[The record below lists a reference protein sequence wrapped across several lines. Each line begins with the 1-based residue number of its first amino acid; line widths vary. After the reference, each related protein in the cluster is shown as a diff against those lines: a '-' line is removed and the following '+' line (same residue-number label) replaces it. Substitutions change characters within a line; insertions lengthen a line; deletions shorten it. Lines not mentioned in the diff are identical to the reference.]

1 MINRSD
7 LEAFGYFDMF
17 QNSPDYEEDPVRF
30 YSQFVEDKI
39 LTKGR
44 DRLIENTLGLAG
56 EAGEVSEK
64 IKKLFRD
71 KNRFSDEDLLKE
83 LGDVL
88 FYTVALAN
96 IFGGNLRKVMEMNMA
111 KLDDREQRG
120 VLKGSG
126 DNRGITTCQQTINP
140 SFILHG
146 MHGGLKM
153 KDDES
158 HGMKQ

>member
-17 QNSPDYEEDPVRF
+17 QNSPDYEKDPVRF

-71 KNRFSDEDLLKE
+71 KNKFSDEDILKE

-96 IFGGNLRKVMEMNMA
+96 IFGGNLRKVMEINMA

-126 DNRGITTCQQTINP
+126 DNR
-140 SFILHG
+140 
-146 MHGGLKM
+146 
-153 KDDES
+153 
-158 HGMKQ
+158 

>member
-44 DRLIENTLGLAG
+44 DRLVENTLGLSG

-64 IKKLFRD
+64 VKKLFP
-71 KNRFSDEDLLKE
+71 LLGQKSR
-83 LGDVL
+83 GDGCKSN
-88 FYTVALAN
+88 N
-96 IFGGNLRKVMEMNMA
+96 IH
-111 KLDDREQRG
+111 Q
-120 VLKGSG
+120 
-126 DNRGITTCQQTINP
+126 TTHQPLLQ
-140 SFILHG
+140 
-146 MHGGLKM
+146 
-153 KDDES
+153 
-158 HGMKQ
+158 

>member
-1 MINRSD
+1 MINETD
-7 LEAFGYFDMF
+7 LEAFGYFEMF

-39 LTKGR
+39 FTKGR
-44 DRLIENTLGLAG
+44 DRLIENTLGLVG
-56 EAGEVSEK
+56 ESGEVSEK

-71 KNRFSDEDLLKE
+71 KNKFSDDEVLKE

-96 IFGGNLRKVMEMNMA
+96 IFNGNLKKIMEMNMA
-111 KLDDREQRG
+111 KLDDRQQRG

-126 DNRGITTCQQTINP
+126 DNR
-140 SFILHG
+140 
-146 MHGGLKM
+146 
-153 KDDES
+153 
-158 HGMKQ
+158 

>member
-1 MINRSD
+1 MINHSD

-17 QNSPDYEEDPVRF
+17 QNSPDYEKDPTRF
-30 YSQFVEDKI
+30 YSQFVEDKM

-44 DRLIENTLGLAG
+44 ERLLENTLGLVG
-56 EAGEVSEK
+56 EAGEVAEK
-64 IKKLFRD
+64 VKKLFRD
-71 KNRFSDEDLLKE
+71 KNKFKDEDILKE

-126 DNRGITTCQQTINP
+126 DNR
-140 SFILHG
+140 
-146 MHGGLKM
+146 
-153 KDDES
+153 
-158 HGMKQ
+158 

>member
-1 MINRSD
+1 MRMINRSD

-17 QNSPDYEEDPVRF
+17 QNSPDYEKDPVRF
-30 YSQFVEDKI
+30 YSQFVEDKVF
-39 LTKGR
+39 TKGQE
-44 DRLIENTLGLAG
+44 RLVENTLGLVG

-71 KNRFSDEDLLKE
+71 KNKFSDEDVLKE

-126 DNRGITTCQQTINP
+126 DNR
-140 SFILHG
+140 
-146 MHGGLKM
+146 
-153 KDDES
+153 
-158 HGMKQ
+158 

>member
-1 MINRSD
+1 MRMINRSD

-17 QNSPDYEEDPVRF
+17 QNSPDYEKDPVRF

-71 KNRFSDEDLLKE
+71 KNKFSDEDILKE

-126 DNRGITTCQQTINP
+126 DNR
-140 SFILHG
+140 
-146 MHGGLKM
+146 
-153 KDDES
+153 
-158 HGMKQ
+158 

>member
-17 QNSPDYEEDPVRF
+17 QNSPDYEKDPVLF

-64 IKKLFRD
+64 VKKLFRD
-71 KNRFSDEDLLKE
+71 KNKFKDEDILKE

-126 DNRGITTCQQTINP
+126 DNR
-140 SFILHG
+140 
-146 MHGGLKM
+146 
-153 KDDES
+153 
-158 HGMKQ
+158 

>member
-30 YSQFVEDKI
+30 YNQFVEDKVF
-39 LTKGR
+39 TKGR
-44 DRLIENTLGLAG
+44 ERLVENTLGLVG

-64 IKKLFRD
+64 VKKLFRD
-71 KNRFSDEDLLKE
+71 KSKFTDEEVLKE

-88 FYTVALAN
+88 FYTTALAN
-96 IFGGNLRKVMEMNMA
+96 IFGGSLRKVMEMNMA
-111 KLDDREQRG
+111 KLADREQRG

-126 DNRGITTCQQTINP
+126 DNR
-140 SFILHG
+140 
-146 MHGGLKM
+146 
-153 KDDES
+153 
-158 HGMKQ
+158 

>member
-17 QNSPDYEEDPVRF
+17 QNSPDYEEDPVKF

-39 LTKGR
+39 FTKEQE
-44 DRLIENTLGLAG
+44 RLVENTLGLVG

-64 IKKLFRD
+64 VKKLFRD
-71 KNRFSDEDLLKE
+71 KSKFKDEDILKE

-96 IFGGNLRKVMEMNMA
+96 LFGGNLRKVMEMNMA

-126 DNRGITTCQQTINP
+126 DNR
-140 SFILHG
+140 
-146 MHGGLKM
+146 
-153 KDDES
+153 
-158 HGMKQ
+158 

>member
-7 LEAFGYFDMF
+7 LEAFGYFEMF
-17 QNSPDYEEDPVRF
+17 QNSPDYEKDPVRF

-39 LTKGR
+39 FTKGR
-44 DRLIENTLGLAG
+44 DRLIENTLGLVG
-56 EAGEVSEK
+56 ESGEVSEK

-71 KNRFSDEDLLKE
+71 KNKFSDEEVLKE

-96 IFGGNLRKVMEMNMA
+96 IFNGNLKKVMEMNMA

-126 DNRGITTCQQTINP
+126 DNR
-140 SFILHG
+140 
-146 MHGGLKM
+146 
-153 KDDES
+153 
-158 HGMKQ
+158 